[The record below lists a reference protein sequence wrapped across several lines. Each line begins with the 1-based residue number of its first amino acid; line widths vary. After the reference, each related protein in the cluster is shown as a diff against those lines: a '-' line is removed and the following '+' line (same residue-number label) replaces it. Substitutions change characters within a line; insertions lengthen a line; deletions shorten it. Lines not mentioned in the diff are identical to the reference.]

1 MEKIL
6 FGSTIPDL
14 TGDTIDDVLVGE
26 VFMKLYNIDE
36 SIEPIIVGSEVTN
49 TQLITARGVQ
59 FIRKDSADTFD
70 ASTIILNRTRRNVNY
85 QVYVAGVP
93 GVFKLG
99 DNAGAGTSL
108 NITDNEEGTIRLADL
123 SVEYMD
129 SFFPANISVT
139 KKASETTAQYL
150 ARVVTRINADPVA
163 STLVTA
169 LLETNTTNYQI
180 KLTTLNSDIKLGIAT
195 DGVFEGFQ
203 PITVTPR
210 VISKGAGKDMVRIE
224 AELTVFKGNGNYTND
239 NDLYYKEP
247 AKASISTNYN
257 TLSLSWTAIAQP
269 TVSTTMF
276 PANLNLLICVPA
288 ADTTLD
294 TVYTA
299 FTTPDVVV

>member
-36 SIEPIIVGSEVTN
+36 SVEPIIVGSEVTN
-49 TQLITARGVQ
+49 TQLINARGVQ

-70 ASTIILNRTRRNVNY
+70 ASTIILNRTRRNINY
-85 QVYVAGVP
+85 QAYVAGVP
-93 GVFKLG
+93 GVYKLG
-99 DNAGAGTSL
+99 DNAGASTSL

-129 SFFPANISVT
+129 SFFPANISAT
-139 KKASETTAQYL
+139 KKASETTSQYL
-150 ARVVTRINADPVA
+150 TRVVALINADSVA

-180 KLTTLNSDIKLGIAT
+180 KFTTKNSDIKLGIAT

-210 VISKGAGKDMVRIE
+210 VISKGAGKDMVKIE

-247 AKASISTNYN
+247 AKANIATNYN

-276 PANLNLLICVPA
+276 PANLNLLVCVPA
-288 ADTTLD
+288 ADTTLA

-299 FTTPDVVV
+299 FTTPDEVV